1 MSRPLPNIPRKCTI
15 RYFSQNKKN
24 NIQHFLN
31 RPYIGIFMSL
41 FGGLCLYLYLVFVY
55 IWVIFDLSGLPPSGN
70 IGNILFILT
79 SLRNLRLWAGHCSYL
94 SAPLGKG
101 ANWKIRKS
109 WDLVPTSL
117 TPPVMSNKWRARRA
131 LHSLLIFNQ
140 RDIIFFSGILFLNS
154 DYYLKLAVHYV
165 KNEGNLEIGHG
176 IISDIM

>member
-1 MSRPLPNIPRKCTI
+1 MIPSEARDHFGKKCRDHFLI
-15 RYFSQNKKN
+15 SQENAILVTFPKIKKN
-24 NIQHFLN
+24 NIKHFSN

-117 TPPVMSNKWRARRA
+117 TPPC
-131 LHSLLIFNQ
+131 
-140 RDIIFFSGILFLNS
+140 
-154 DYYLKLAVHYV
+154 
-165 KNEGNLEIGHG
+165 NE
-176 IISDIM
+176 